1 MATATSTVTNR
12 DGEGKNPFMSAGET
26 DLKNKIVNAGATGM
40 EKAKDAATSVAHA
53 VSDAGSAV
61 GDKANEATT
70 AVGGGM
76 KSLASSIRQHSPRE
90 GVLGSASSSVA
101 DSLESG
107 GRYLQEEG
115 LRGMGAD
122 VTALIQRNPIP
133 SLLVGIGIGFLL
145 AKVTTRS

>member
-12 DGEGKNPFMSAGET
+12 DGEGKYPFMTAGES
-26 DLKNKIVNAGATGM
+26 DLKTKIVDAGAAGM
-40 EKAKDAATSVAHA
+40 EKAKDAATSVGHA
-53 VSDAGSAV
+53 VSEAGAAV

-76 KSLASSIRQHSPRE
+76 KSLASSIRQHSPHE

-115 LRGMGAD
+115 LRGMAAD

-133 SLLVGIGIGFLL
+133 SLLIGIGIGFLL